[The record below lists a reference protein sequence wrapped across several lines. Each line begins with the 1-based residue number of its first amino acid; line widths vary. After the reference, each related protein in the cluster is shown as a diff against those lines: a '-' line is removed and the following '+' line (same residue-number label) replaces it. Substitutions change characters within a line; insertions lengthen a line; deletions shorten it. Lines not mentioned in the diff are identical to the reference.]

1 MIPLTKPSIGINEIN
16 SVSNTLKSGWI
27 TQGPKVQEFE
37 KNFVNY
43 TGAKYAAAVSSCTTG
58 LQLSLISLGVQP
70 GDLVIT
76 VSHSYIATANSI
88 RHAMAEPVFV
98 DVDKSNYNLDLESLK
113 NFILNEC
120 VVKDGV
126 IHYKKHKNLI
136 ENSPTL
142 KHLKKLNGRI
152 SAIIVPHQIGIP
164 ANVKGIKQFL
174 NNYEIAIIEDA
185 ACAIGSIYDH
195 KKYIGNPVGD
205 TVCFS
210 FHPRKV
216 ITTGDGGMVTSNNKK
231 IIENIKSLRNH
242 GMNID
247 PYKRKSSNKYYF
259 DVHIDNG
266 YNYRLTDIQAAMGVE
281 QLARIDEIVDERRK
295 LGDIYKNEL
304 STIKGIST
312 FENEKG
318 NLTNWQSFPINIL
331 TRQNSKQLVRYLYDR
346 GIFSKRGVMNSHEE
360 PPYIE
365 QSWNLKNSEYL
376 LNKTVLLPMYNGL
389 TKKDIKF
396 VCEKVSKFFK

>member
-1 MIPLTKPSIGINEIN
+1 MIPLSKPSIGINEIK
-16 SVSNTLKSGWI
+16 SVTNTLKSGWV

-37 KNFVNY
+37 KNFTEY
-43 TGAKYAAAVSSCTTG
+43 TGAKYAAAVSNCTTG
-58 LQLSLISLGVQP
+58 LQLSLISLGVEP

-98 DVDKSNYNLDLESLK
+98 DVNKFNYNLDIESLIE
-113 NFILNEC
+113 FIN
-120 VVKDGV
+120 KDCESRDG
-126 IHYKKHKNLI
+126 ILYYKKYNKLI
-136 ENSPTL
+136 NNSPTL
-142 KHLKKLNGRI
+142 KNLKNLKGKI

-164 ANVKGIKQFL
+164 ANVKSVKQIL
-174 NNYEIAIIEDA
+174 KHYKIAIIEDA
-185 ACAIGSIYDH
+185 ACAIGSIYD
-195 KKYIGNPVGD
+195 KNKYIGNPIGD
-205 TVCFS
+205 AVCFS

-242 GMNID
+242 GMNTD
-247 PYKRKSSNKYYF
+247 PFKRKNSNKYYF

-281 QLARIDEIVDERRK
+281 QLARIDDIVDERVQ
-295 LGDIYKNEL
+295 LGEIYKTEL
-304 STIKGIST
+304 STVKSLST

-318 NLTNWQSFPINIL
+318 NFTNWQSFPINIL
-331 TRQNSKQLVRYLYDR
+331 TSQNSKHLVRYLFNN
-346 GIFSKRGVMNSHEE
+346 GVFSKRGVMNSHEE

-365 QSWNLKNSEYL
+365 QGWNLKNSEYL

-389 TKKDIKF
+389 TKKDIKY
-396 VCEKVSKFFK
+396 VCKKVDKFFK

>member
-1 MIPLTKPSIGINEIN
+1 MIPLTKPSIGIGEIN
-16 SVSNTLKSGWI
+16 SVTKTLQSGWI

-37 KNFVNY
+37 AKFSNY

-58 LQLSLISLGVQP
+58 LQLSLISLGVEP

-88 RHAMAEPVFV
+88 RHAQAEPIFV
-98 DVDKSNYNLDLESLK
+98 DVSKENYNLDLVSLK
-113 NFILNEC
+113 DFINNEC
-120 VVKDGV
+120 KVRDG
-126 IHYKKHKNLI
+126 HLYYKKYKNLI
-136 ENSPTL
+136 QNSPTL
-142 KHLKKLNGRI
+142 KNLKKVNGKI

-164 ANVKGIKQFL
+164 ANVKEVKKLLGDYKIS
-174 NNYEIAIIEDA
+174 IIEDA
-185 ACAIGSIYDH
+185 ACAIGSIYDQ
-195 KKYIGNPVGD
+195 KKYIGNPIGD
-205 TVCFS
+205 AVCFS

-231 IIENIKSLRNH
+231 LIENIKSLRNH

-247 PYKRKSSNKYYF
+247 PYSRKNSKKYFF
-259 DVHIDNG
+259 DVHVDNG
-266 YNYRLTDIQAAMGVE
+266 FNYRLTDIQAAMGVE
-281 QLARIDEIVDERRK
+281 QLARIDEIVDERRQ
-295 LGDIYKNEL
+295 LGDIYKTEL
-304 STIKGIST
+304 STIRGLST
-312 FENEKG
+312 FENEEG

-331 TRQNSKQLVRYLYDR
+331 TRQNSKQLVRYLFDR
-346 GIFSKRGVMNSHEE
+346 GVFSKRGVMNSHEE
-360 PPYIE
+360 PPYIK